1 MGTGYM
7 IEEGKDKYPII
18 AGSGKTAGILSSSI
32 PVKREEWRKKRQGHF

>member
-18 AGSGKTAGILSSSI
+18 AGSGKNCRYSLQFCSS
-32 PVKREEWRKKRQGHF
+32 